1 MDLPNMASCFI
12 KASQGESL
20 SRTEFTVLNNTIMEV
35 TSHHVFYFP
44 LVRSKSQVLPILPGR
59 ELHRRWESGLGGGAG
74 ASSGV
79 GGCGWGS
86 GNLLETVCHTSWHF
100 SSAEV
105 STTGVLP
112 KFRWC
117 QIELKTPLNPS
128 YIYSSSKYLLNI
140 YLFNSTGL
148 DIGYTI

>member
-1 MDLPNMASCFI
+1 MASCFI

-44 LVRSKSQVLPILPGR
+44 LVRSKSQVLPILPER

-74 ASSGV
+74 AGRGAGRVRV
-79 GGCGWGS
+79 GQWEPFRNCLPQQLTFLS
-86 GNLLETVCHTSWHF
+86 P
-100 SSAEV
+100 SAEV

-117 QIELKTPLNPS
+117 QIELRTPLNPS

-148 DIGYTI
+148 DIGYTV